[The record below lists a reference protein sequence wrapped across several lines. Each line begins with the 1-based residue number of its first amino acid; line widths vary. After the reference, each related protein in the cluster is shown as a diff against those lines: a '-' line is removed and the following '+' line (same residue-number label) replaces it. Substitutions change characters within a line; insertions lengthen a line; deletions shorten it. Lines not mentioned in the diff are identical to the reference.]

1 MHNAKRT
8 SGQGQG
14 MVEFALVLPI
24 LLLLVIGALDLGR
37 AFYMKVVMEN
47 SAREGAYY
55 MVYNPAEG
63 KAGGFAKAKAETQIE
78 AKDSGYTIPP
88 EDIEVTCMQGGAMDN
103 TCPSGSTVIV
113 TIRTELDLV
122 IDVFFEDQPELVS
135 DARMLIP

>member
-1 MHNAKRT
+1 MHNTKRT
-8 SGQGQG
+8 SGQG

-55 MVYNPAEG
+55 MVSNPDEG

-78 AKDSGYTIPP
+78 AQNSGYTIPL
-88 EDIEVTCMQGGAMDN
+88 EDIEVTCMQGGAVDI

-113 TIRTELDLV
+113 TVRTELDLV